1 MRKKQT
7 SSKLLKSEKNRILV
21 RMSLLDQNSDEY
33 NKLLL
38 NLKEL
43 DGIQNGNF
51 QKVGP
56 IIIGA
61 AANIAGIVLVMN
73 YERLNIFTTKAFG
86 LAFKVKS
93 I

>member
-7 SSKLLKSEKNRILV
+7 SSKLLKNEKNRILIK
-21 RMSLLDQNSDEY
+21 MSTLEQNSEEY
-33 NKLLL
+33 SKLLST
-38 NLKEL
+38 LKEL

-56 IIIGA
+56 TIIGA
-61 AANIAGIVLVMN
+61 AVNILGIVLVMN
-73 YERLNIFTTKAFG
+73 YERTNIFTTKAFG